1 MEAGNRCFD
10 LRVPEEINRRI
21 IDHTADINLTYSS
34 IARQYLI
41 NEGIKPEYIINT
53 GSPLYEVISYYKKN
67 IEKSDILSNLSL
79 EKENYFLFSFHREE
93 NIDSEENI
101 KKILNIINKV
111 HKVFDQNIIVS
122 THPRTRK
129 RISELKFVPT
139 SSVKFYKPFGYF
151 DYMKLQMNASVVL
164 SDSGTITEEASILNF
179 LALNIREAHER
190 PEGMEEGTVIMT
202 GLNKGII
209 LESLDYLIKNSVQL
223 KENHKIVDDYNVPNV
238 SSKILK
244 IIYSYKDFV
253 LRNTW
258 KINN

>member
-1 MEAGNRCFD
+1 M
-10 LRVPEEINRRI
+10 
-21 IDHTADINLTYSS
+21 
-34 IARQYLI
+34 
-41 NEGIKPEYIINT
+41 
-53 GSPLYEVISYYKKN
+53 
-67 IEKSDILSNLSL
+67 
-79 EKENYFLFSFHREE
+79 
-93 NIDSEENI
+93 
-101 KKILNIINKV
+101 
-111 HKVFDQNIIVS
+111 IVS
-122 THPRTRK
+122 T
-129 RISELKFVPT
+129 ISELKFVPT

-202 GLNKGII
+202 GLNKNII

>member
-1 MEAGNRCFD
+1 
-10 LRVPEEINRRI
+10 
-21 IDHTADINLTYSS
+21 
-34 IARQYLI
+34 
-41 NEGIKPEYIINT
+41 
-53 GSPLYEVISYYKKN
+53 
-67 IEKSDILSNLSL
+67 
-79 EKENYFLFSFHREE
+79 
-93 NIDSEENI
+93 
-101 KKILNIINKV
+101 
-111 HKVFDQNIIVS
+111 
-122 THPRTRK
+122 
-129 RISELKFVPT
+129 
-139 SSVKFYKPFGYF
+139 
-151 DYMKLQMNASVVL
+151 MKLQMNASVVL

-202 GLNKGII
+202 GLNKNII